1 MLCRRTGGDAFR
13 RCRKAR
19 LGKSFIK
26 IKRQNVIPVGRYT
39 EIGIWLPRSRT
50 DNAEKL
56 IFLEGMIPLDREGSD
71 ARLLPFLNH
80 EADKQI
86 ALFALVVVFGLL
98 LDLGIEKPVRLI
110 KTEHRLR
117 VGIDQPPAEA
127 SRCTEGAAENLQSA
141 SQQFGIEVLVPRD
154 FYSQQFVAIA
164 PLDPV
169 CNDLFRAARRAMI
182 RFHLMRF
189 GRVIHFRVEIP
200 QSFEPLANIAFP
212 FFQEIRVNGSFL
224 IDRNQFFQLPFGKLR
239 ARQGHLHKRSF
250 RYIQVEKNRI
260 LRGIIVVAV
269 HSGSP
274 AQVPLLDQIF
284 PDAVRPALQPGRRD
298 LAARFH
304 FQSREDFGIAIFR
317 AVFQLD
323 DSHACAGAG
332 LYVYNNVHLMRLRVP
347 NRFRGDFCLIQALF
361 TKRLSQPLQR
371 FVDGNLAVRLPKSEL
386 HRGRRR
392 GLAGRRGE
400 TLDAHLVEKQIL
412 PHYEIQSHSI
422 RYRRYNR
429 F

>member
-1 MLCRRTGGDAFR
+1 M
-13 RCRKAR
+13 
-19 LGKSFIK
+19 
-26 IKRQNVIPVGRYT
+26 
-39 EIGIWLPRSRT
+39 
-50 DNAEKL
+50 
-56 IFLEGMIPLDREGSD
+56 
-71 ARLLPFLNH
+71 
-80 EADKQI
+80 
-86 ALFALVVVFGLL
+86 

-110 KTEHRLR
+110 ETAHRLR
-117 VGIDQPPAEA
+117 VRIDQSSAEP
-127 SRCTEGAAENLQSA
+127 SHRTEGAAEDLQSA
-141 SQQFGIEVLVPRD
+141 SQQFGVEVLVPGD
-154 FYSQQFVAIA
+154 FYSHQFVAIA

-224 IDRNQFFQLPFGKLR
+224 IDGDQFFQLPFGKLR

-250 RYIQVEKNRI
+250 RHLQVEKNRA
-260 LRGIIVVAV
+260 LCGIVVAPV

-284 PDAVRPALQPGRRD
+284 PDAIRPALQSGRRD

-304 FQSREDFGIAIFR
+304 LQSREDFGIAILR

-332 LYVYNNVHLMRLRVP
+332 LYVHNNVHLMRLRVRH
-347 NRFRGDFCLIQALF
+347 RFRGNFCQIQALF
-361 TKRLSQPLQR
+361 TKRLSQALQR
-371 FVDGNLAVRLPKSEL
+371 FVDGNLPVRLPKSQL
-386 HRGRRR
+386 HRGGCRS
-392 GLAGRRGE
+392 LAGRRGE
-400 TLDAHLVEKQIL
+400 TLDAHLVKKQIL
-412 PHYEIQSHSI
+412 PYYEIQSHSI
-422 RYRRYNR
+422 RYRRHNR